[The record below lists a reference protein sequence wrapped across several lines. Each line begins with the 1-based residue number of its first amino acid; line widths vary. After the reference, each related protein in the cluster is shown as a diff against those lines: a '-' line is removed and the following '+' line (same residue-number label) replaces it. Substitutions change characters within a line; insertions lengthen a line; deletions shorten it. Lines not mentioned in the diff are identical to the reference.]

1 MTGPSRNSRCPCGSG
16 VKVKRCCGQRTGPSD
31 ESLARAW
38 LARVAG
44 EEAGLALA
52 TALDEGPYGATDE
65 IAFLPERHD
74 ALLLPLPRPLPPE
87 VEQVRR
93 SLLNEEPEP
102 PAALDAAVRRCAT
115 QVARRRLG
123 EALLDLRERRVERPG
138 LVAVALLDLSQPDSR
153 LARASVIQSVAV
165 QAGVVPAASGLT
177 VVPSRLSVPD
187 LTAAAGLI
195 RV

>member
-1 MTGPSRNSRCPCGSG
+1 MAGPGRNSRCPCGSG
-16 VKVKRCCGQRTGPSD
+16 AKVKRCCGERTGPSD

-38 LARVAG
+38 LAAVAR

-52 TALDEGPYGATDE
+52 TTLDEGPHGATDE
-65 IAFLPERHD
+65 ISLLPERHD

-93 SLLNEEPEP
+93 SLLSEEPDP

-115 QVARRRLG
+115 QAARRRLG
-123 EALLDLRERRVERPG
+123 EALLDLRARRVERPG
-138 LVAVALLDLSQPDSR
+138 LIAVALLDLTMPDSL
-153 LARASVIQSVAV
+153 LARASLIQSVAV

-177 VVPSRLSVPD
+177 VVPSSLSVPD
-187 LTAAAGLI
+187 LTAGAGLV
-195 RV
+195 RA

>member
-1 MTGPSRNSRCPCGSG
+1 MAGPSRNSRCPCSSG
-16 VKVKRCCGQRTGPSD
+16 AKVKRCCGQRTGPSD

-38 LARVAG
+38 LARVAE

-65 IAFLPERHD
+65 IGYLPERHD
-74 ALLLPLPRPLPPE
+74 TLLLPLPRPLPPE
-87 VEQVRR
+87 LKQVRR

-123 EALLDLRERRVERPG
+123 EALLDLRARGVERPG
-138 LVAVALLDLSQPDSR
+138 LVAVALLDLTQPDSR
-153 LARASVIQSVAV
+153 LARGSLIQSVAV
-165 QAGVVPAASGLT
+165 QAGVVRAASGLT
-177 VVPSRLSVPD
+177 VVPSRVPAPD
-187 LTAAAGLI
+187 LSAAAGLV